1 MANLLK
7 MAVSETIRT
16 LHRRGWS
23 QRRIA
28 DELGINRET
37 VARHLRQAEPPSKPA
52 HAPPG
57 PTTPDATPKPAH
69 APPGSAADEVA
80 PGLTAP
86 PPGPAPDP
94 QPRGSGRASGCEPW
108 RDLIRAKCDLGLSAQ
123 RIYQDLVADHGF
135 VGTYYCVRR
144 FVRRLEVVQD

>member
-37 VARHLRQAEPPSKPA
+37 VARHLRQADPPSKPA
-52 HAPPG
+52 I
-57 PTTPDATPKPAH
+57 
-69 APPGSAADEVA
+69 APPGS
-80 PGLTAP
+80 TAP
-86 PPGPAPDP
+86 EGASKPANAPPGSEEGEGAPEPANAPPGSRPDP
-94 QPRGSGRASGCEPW
+94 QLRGSGRA
-108 RDLIRAKCDLGLSAQ
+108 
-123 RIYQDLVADHGF
+123 
-135 VGTYYCVRR
+135 
-144 FVRRLEVVQD
+144 

>member
-37 VARHLRQAEPPSKPA
+37 VARHLRRADPPSKPA
-52 HAPPG
+52 N
-57 PTTPDATPKPAH
+57 
-69 APPGSAADEVA
+69 APPGSEEGDGAA
-80 PGLTAP
+80 GLTLATPGSTPDP
-86 PPGPAPDP
+86 PP
-94 QPRGSGRASGCEPW
+94 RSSGRASGCEPW
-108 RDLIRAKCDLGLSAQ
+108 RDLIRARCDLGL
-123 RIYQDLVADHGF
+123 
-135 VGTYYCVRR
+135 T
-144 FVRRLEVVQD
+144 

>member
-37 VARHLRQAEPPSKPA
+37 VARHLRQADRRLQDSARRAAQLGAAAEARQDSPL
-52 HAPPG
+52 AP
-57 PTTPDATPKPAH
+57 TRLETR
-69 APPGSAADEVA
+69 SAAPRQW
-80 PGLTAP
+80 PG
-86 PPGPAPDP
+86 
-94 QPRGSGRASGCEPW
+94 
-108 RDLIRAKCDLGLSAQ
+108 Q
-123 RIYQDLVADHGF
+123 RL
-135 VGTYYCVRR
+135 
-144 FVRRLEVVQD
+144 